1 MTVIYLTIS
10 PERRRIVYTPVDQTK
25 IVETGVLMSIIFIT
39 LTYTV
44 HSIYFESNIKVTKL
58 FKKGSEC
65 VFHNSSF
72 NAISANG
79 LRCTWYKCSIKNKVC
94 IPESGIDIYLIG
106 VLIFRRILCIE
117 CIHVIHAFICLI
129 NTSRRKVFTLY
140 SVIIHG
146 ILNNFCVVAKFS

>member
-1 MTVIYLTIS
+1 MSTPSPLSRFYLQNISAKSLTVIYLTIS

-72 NAISANG
+72 NAMSANG

-94 IPESGIDIYLIG
+94 TRKCIDIYLIG
-106 VLIFRRILCIE
+106 LLIFRRILCIE

-129 NTSRRKVFTLY
+129 NTS
-140 SVIIHG
+140 
-146 ILNNFCVVAKFS
+146 

>member
-25 IVETGVLMSIIFIT
+25 IVETGVLMSIIVIT

-79 LRCTWYKCSIKNKVC
+79 LRCT
-94 IPESGIDIYLIG
+94 
-106 VLIFRRILCIE
+106 
-117 CIHVIHAFICLI
+117 
-129 NTSRRKVFTLY
+129 
-140 SVIIHG
+140 
-146 ILNNFCVVAKFS
+146 